1 MRQIFTSGR
10 TNDGTATTYGFGWY
24 LRTDQDERF
33 AEHEGEWNGFYSYIC
48 RFLDRPLSIF
58 LLSNHPELDL
68 FEIARET
75 TSTFD

>member
-1 MRQIFTSGR
+1 VNRVTSV
-10 TNDGTATTYGFGWY
+10 
-24 LRTDQDERF
+24 

-68 FEIARET
+68 FEIASEAT
-75 TSTFD
+75 AAFD